1 MNTELTCLAASGV
14 LCLALPLVY
23 VALYQKQVGFPGV
36 SGNREDVPE
45 PTGAAGRGL
54 RAHRNLIENL
64 VPFAIAVMLA
74 HAAGVSNTLTVA
86 GAEIFLGARLVH
98 AVTYSLG
105 ITGIRTLAYIAGVV
119 GTALIFIQLI

>member
-36 SGNREDVPE
+36 SGNRDDVPE
-45 PTGAAGRGL
+45 PPGAAGRGR

-74 HAAGVSNTLTVA
+74 HAAGASTCSTPPRA
-86 GAEIFLGARLVH
+86 HHFLCARAVH
-98 AVTYSLG
+98 RS
-105 ITGIRTLAYIAGVV
+105 R
-119 GTALIFIQLI
+119 